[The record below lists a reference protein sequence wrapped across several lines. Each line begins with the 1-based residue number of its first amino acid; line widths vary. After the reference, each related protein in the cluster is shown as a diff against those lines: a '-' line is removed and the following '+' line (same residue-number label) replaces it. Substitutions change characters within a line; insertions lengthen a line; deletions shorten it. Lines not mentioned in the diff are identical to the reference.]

1 MKRIEI
7 VKNFVHERVTS
18 NGCGR
23 LSVQNLT
30 FISGKMNFTGTLLTV
45 VTAGE
50 SITEGE

>member
-7 VKNFVHERVTS
+7 VKSFMHERLTS
-18 NGCGR
+18 GGCAS
-23 LSVQNLT
+23 LSVQSLT

>member
-7 VKNFVHERVTS
+7 VKKFVHERLTS
-18 NGCGR
+18 GGCGS

-30 FISGKMNFTGTLLTV
+30 FISGKMNFIGTHPTV

>member
-7 VKNFVHERVTS
+7 VENFVHERVTS
-18 NGCGR
+18 GGCGR
-23 LSVQNLT
+23 LCVQNLT
-30 FISGKMNFTGTLLTV
+30 FISGKMNFVGTHPAV